1 TSVSRYSR
9 TSSAVSGSSSTW
21 STLIGCSR
29 RAVVP
34 ELGAVWVA
42 SSFSMQSWVSCMVMI
57 SVGGGKVREEN
68 FEAVNVSIGLAET
81 VELLSMIWNK
91 ERVEAAVERARLGLA
106 EVNAEGCF
114 VRANQTFLS
123 MLGMREEDLIGKPWS
138 VSVHPD
144 DYGIVR
150 DAYKAARIVGSDYKE
165 IRAIRADSTII
176 YQALTVAGVRDENG
190 EFRGYTCVRH
200 DISGYKRDKEAL
212 LLAVESA
219 PSGLLIDDRGI

>member
-1 TSVSRYSR
+1 MTSASDSANNSMASRKVELELTTKRFSSVSRYSR

-91 ERVEAAVERARLGLA
+91 ERVEAAR
-106 EVNAEGCF
+106 
-114 VRANQTFLS
+114 S
-123 MLGMREEDLIGKPWS
+123 EE
-138 VSVHPD
+138 H
-144 DYGIVR
+144 
-150 DAYKAARIVGSDYKE
+150 
-165 IRAIRADSTII
+165 T
-176 YQALTVAGVRDENG
+176 
-190 EFRGYTCVRH
+190 
-200 DISGYKRDKEAL
+200 
-212 LLAVESA
+212 
-219 PSGLLIDDRGI
+219 